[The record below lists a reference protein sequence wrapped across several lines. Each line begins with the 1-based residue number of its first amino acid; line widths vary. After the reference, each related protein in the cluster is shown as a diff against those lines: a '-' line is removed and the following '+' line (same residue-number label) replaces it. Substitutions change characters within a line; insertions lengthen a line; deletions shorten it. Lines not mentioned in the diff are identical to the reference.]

1 MKKHKHDP
9 YDGLIRDREAERINE
24 ELFGD
29 ESVDLTYTLD
39 ADRPDDRSFLDRFFE
54 SPTTMFVWLVRASY
68 VINVTYLIWAGSTN
82 LWEIFLGSFLMIIV
96 TFPAL
101 VFLMFVLMLVLMV
114 LGPFLPRFD
123 D

>member
-9 YDGLIRDREAERINE
+9 YDGLIRDLEAERINE

-29 ESVDLTYTLD
+29 EPVDLTYTID

-82 LWEIFLGSFLMIIV
+82 LWEIFLGSFLCV
-96 TFPAL
+96 
-101 VFLMFVLMLVLMV
+101 MLCSCCAMV
-114 LGPFLPRFD
+114 LGPFLPRLTINRAGD
-123 D
+123 Y